1 MDFIP
6 FYDQSKQRHEQIVT
20 DDHFSSSDSMLPC
33 SCFRKSLASI
43 LCSLTFPY
51 LYPTRV
57 RSVLKYLMTLS
68 CSSSR
73 SSLGS
78 RFFRLYP
85 CEIASHDRRLG
96 VLSLVVCLNA
106 WFCVNAWFGSLI
118 ECNVLWVDYHN
129 DIGLVKVCLVG
140 VNLCLNHPFILHIPN
155 PLLNLYSSTLQSI
168 LLQICSRQPSTQQ

>member
-1 MDFIP
+1 MLTPCFALIP
-6 FYDQSKQRHEQIVT
+6 FLIFLSLILPPHPWYSTRCLSYLGQSFH
-20 DDHFSSSDSMLPC
+20 SMLPC
-33 SCFRKSLASI
+33 SCFRESLVSI

-57 RSVLKYLMTLS
+57 RSVLSYLMTLS
-68 CSSSR
+68 CSSWR

-106 WFCVNAWFGSLI
+106 WSCVNAWFGSLI
-118 ECNVLWVDYHN
+118 ECSVLWVDNHD
-129 DIGLVKVCLVG
+129 DIGLV
-140 VNLCLNHPFILHIPN
+140 
-155 PLLNLYSSTLQSI
+155 
-168 LLQICSRQPSTQQ
+168 

>member
-1 MDFIP
+1 MLTLCYALIP
-6 FYDQSKQRHEQIVT
+6 FLIFLSLIFTPHPWYSTRYLSYLGQS
-20 DDHFSSSDSMLPC
+20 FYSMLPC

-57 RSVLKYLMTLS
+57 HSVLSYLMTLS
-68 CSSSR
+68 CSRWR

-96 VLSLVVCLNA
+96 VLSLVACLNA
-106 WFCVNAWFGSLI
+106 WICVNAWSGSLI
-118 ECNVLWVDYHN
+118 ECNVLWVDSHN
-129 DIGLVKVCLVG
+129 DIGLV
-140 VNLCLNHPFILHIPN
+140 
-155 PLLNLYSSTLQSI
+155 
-168 LLQICSRQPSTQQ
+168 